1 MAPSFGPRM
10 VAVLL
15 GLAGLYA
22 PPALAC
28 SVCGCGDPLLTSSD
42 PAAIAGQFRLQLDA
56 EYLRMRAGNEDDPAA
71 QDELTQWT
79 ERLNAVY
86 RPLDRLALSATLPL
100 VTKDLR
106 TVSGGATT
114 ASSNATGPGDVE
126 VSGRFTAWGTVQIG
140 LGRVQEIAL
149 SAGTSMPTG
158 PNDVKSTGER
168 IDEHGQPGTG
178 SWGPFAGVHY
188 RLEQQDWTAFA
199 SLSGR
204 FHTKNAH
211 GYTYGSAALW
221 SVHGQYFVRRWL
233 VADLGADG
241 RYAAADRSSGE
252 TVVNTGGTVLSIAPG
267 VFAHAV
273 GQAWLFARGQIPVI
287 QHLIGDQHQEPSI
300 TFGVQYL
307 LF

>member
-1 MAPSFGPRM
+1 
-10 VAVLL
+10 
-15 GLAGLYA
+15 
-22 PPALAC
+22 
-28 SVCGCGDPLLTSSD
+28 
-42 PAAIAGQFRLQLDA
+42 
-56 EYLRMRAGNEDDPAA
+56 MRAGNEDDRAA

-126 VSGRFTAWGTVQIG
+126 VSGRFIAWGTVQIG

-168 IDEHGQPGTG
+168 IDEHGQPGTA

-199 SLSGR
+199 SLSGL
-204 FHTKNAH
+204 FPTKNAH
-211 GYTYGSAALW
+211 GYTYGSAAPP
-221 SVHGQYFVRRWL
+221 SADGQYFVRRWL
-233 VADLGADG
+233 VADRRRRTRCGGEPEQRRDG
-241 RYAAADRSSGE
+241 REHRRDRALDRTRRIRSRSRPGAGYSPAARFRSSSTSSATSTRSRRSRSGS
-252 TVVNTGGTVLSIAPG
+252 SICSLAG
-267 VFAHAV
+267 RRY
-273 GQAWLFARGQIPVI
+273 LRGNRRP
-287 QHLIGDQHQEPSI
+287 L
-300 TFGVQYL
+300 
-307 LF
+307 